1 MMDLGYQLSG
11 TLVFDATAAK
21 AMMSRRGHGKAKHIS
36 RCYLWLQQKIHDN
49 EMQLEKIGTKTNT
62 ADLGTKHLDGNR
74 IRELTK
80 AMNLAFV
87 DGKHHLALDA

>member
-1 MMDLGYQLSG
+1 
-11 TLVFDATAAK
+11 
-21 AMMSRRGHGKAKHIS
+21 
-36 RCYLWLQQKIHDN
+36 LWLQQKIHDN

-80 AMNLAFV
+80 AMTLAFV